1 MGTNEDKMF
10 IKPLPRPFPMDPLQ
24 LFADLKLDAAQKTK
38 IILAFLQYDK
48 NCAREYIKLH
58 DTIIRA
64 LENLEEK
71 V

>member
-1 MGTNEDKMF
+1 MNTDENKMF

-24 LFADLKLDAAQKTK
+24 LFAELKLSDAQKRQ

-58 DTIIRA
+58 DTIIKT
-64 LENLEEK
+64 LENLEGR